1 MRLMSNTGDSSG
13 SVLELQN
20 DIIEAQRHIIGELM
34 KLYCTEPV
42 FELPEELQEKIRE
55 ANSMYRELTTP

>member
-1 MRLMSNTGDSSG
+1 MRPMSNTGDSSG

-55 ANSMYRELTTP
+55 ANGMYRELTTP